1 MAVVTLVEMIQVQA
15 RFEVAIKE
23 LPEHIDTSACS
34 MSPRFLFSHVILPHL
49 IGSLNVLEN
58 PMAVGRM
65 DMLCLRFFNEKVFR
79 PIPIIELY
87 SFIPNSCPFPVREK
101 FLEVALTIGI

>member
-34 MSPRFLFSHVILPHL
+34 MSPRFLFSHVILPPL

-65 DMLCLRFFNEKVFR
+65 DMLCLRFFNEKVLGQY
-79 PIPIIELY
+79 PSLNCIP
-87 SFIPNSCPFPVREK
+87 SFQIRVLFLSGKNSWRW
-101 FLEVALTIGI
+101 L